1 MRLFHGNQAMQAHT
15 GMVKARLDL
24 GMVLGKTTDKHH
36 HTRVQLHNCPPPLPL
51 SSGDPIIYKI
61 KERKLVNQQ

>member
-1 MRLFHGNQAMQAHT
+1 MRLFHRNQIMQAQKH
-15 GMVKARLDL
+15 GQSRLNL
-24 GMVLGKTTDKHH
+24 GTVLGKTTNKQH

-51 SSGDPIIYKI
+51 SSGDPIIYKT